1 VTPGRDFVM
10 PTRVTSGSNMAAR
23 DKTGAFGPEFSTTQ
37 ARSSNSAYIDDIGS
51 AGMGIPARKG
61 YLQEY
66 MRDLRLTK
74 TAVEASP
81 STRFLGGT
89 SDGEI
94 ALTSL
99 NTSKSAAQYRAN
111 PGVRRKL
118 SVRETR
124 APPGQAS
131 SQSSPS
137 KRYVWHFVASLGAY
151 SHS

>member
-1 VTPGRDFVM
+1 M
-10 PTRVTSGSNMAAR
+10 PTRVTSGSDMAAR
-23 DKTGAFGPEFSTTQ
+23 DKTGALGPEFSTTQ
-37 ARSSNSAYIDDIGS
+37 ARSLNSSYIEDIGS
-51 AGMGIPARKG
+51 AGMGIPAWKG

-66 MRDLRLTK
+66 MGDLRLTNN
-74 TAVEASP
+74 AVEASP

-94 ALTSL
+94 ALISL
-99 NTSKSAAQYRAN
+99 NATKSAVQYRAN
-111 PGVRRKL
+111 PGARRKL

-137 KRYVWHFVASLGAY
+137 KRYVWHCVVPWGGY
-151 SHS
+151 THS